1 MNPEMQVSATESAL
15 ALIELIKSRHGDDL
29 LFHQSLPQEFFR
41 NGFQNM
47 SNPNADCLPQPK

>member
-29 LFHQSLPQEFFR
+29 LFHQSGGCWMDQPQCASR
-41 NGFQNM
+41 NL
-47 SNPNADCLPQPK
+47 SI